1 MVVHLYL
8 IKKQERYILNE
19 KHKVKVTSTKLILG
33 NSKRDHTVCFELE
46 DGDKIKTSL
55 PVLSK
60 ICANFH
66 DIELV
71 SEQGKIFTAFFSDD
85 DSIEYF
91 EVILKIK

>member
-1 MVVHLYL
+1 M
-8 IKKQERYILNE
+8 NE

-46 DGDKIKTSL
+46 DGDKIKISL

-60 ICANFH
+60 ICVNFQ

-71 SEQGKIFTAFFSDD
+71 SERENVFIAFFSDD

-91 EVILKIK
+91 ENIKTK

>member
-1 MVVHLYL
+1 MNDECK
-8 IKKQERYILNE
+8 IM
-19 KHKVKVTSTKLILG
+19 VTSTKLILG

-46 DGDKIKTSL
+46 DGDKIRTSL

-60 ICANFH
+60 ICVNFH

-71 SEQGKIFTAFFSDD
+71 SEQGNVFIAFFSDD

-91 EVILKIK
+91 ENIKTK